1 MNDKPSPFAQ
11 RRWQSADG
19 TGQTHMEKP
28 NMTTLQKI
36 TLRLSEVR
44 TRLNEIS
51 GLEGEALTGE
61 VTAESDTLQTEY
73 KDLET
78 RHRAAITAEP
88 DPNET
93 RVEGDAETRE
103 LALLTERANVGDILS
118 ATFEKR
124 QTSGEAAELQKH
136 FGLGS
141 HQVPL
146 EMLRINRAV
155 EERAAAT
162 VPASIADASQ
172 GEVITPVFSS
182 GDGAFLGIERPTVP
196 VGDAAYPVL
205 STSPSVKGPF
215 TDSGEAAQTDA
226 TFVAN
231 SLSPER
237 LQASF
242 SYRRTD
248 AARFAGL
255 DSSLRL
261 ALSGGLEE
269 ALDEQAINGS
279 DGLLNGTNL
288 SNNNVSAVTTFALY
302 LSGLLYGRVDGRY
315 ARTPGDVRMIV
326 GQGTFTHA
334 AAAYKGNNSDESG
347 VERIGSRSGGFRV
360 SPHVPAVSGNKQN
373 ALIRLG
379 MERGGAVQPMWQ
391 GVSLVVDE
399 FTRAAY
405 GEIIVHAILL
415 ANFAITRKAQWFKQQ
430 TQHA

>member
-1 MNDKPSPFAQ
+1 
-11 RRWQSADG
+11 
-19 TGQTHMEKP
+19 
-28 NMTTLQKI
+28 MTTLQKLQ
-36 TLRLSEVR
+36 LRQSEIR
-44 TRLNEIS
+44 EKINSLL
-51 GLEGEALTGE
+51 G
-61 VTAESDTLQTEY
+61 
-73 KDLET
+73 LET
-78 RHRAAITAEP
+78 RTEEQDGELVKFTEEGQKIEPEIRAAIVASPDQEENQIVETA
-88 DPNET
+88 
-93 RVEGDAETRE
+93 DAETRE
-103 LALLTERANVGDILS
+103 LQQLTERANVGDILS

-146 EMLRINRAV
+146 EMLRVSRGV

-162 VPASIADASQ
+162 VPASIGDASQ

-182 GDGAFLGIERPTVP
+182 GDGAFLGVERPTVP

-205 STSPSVKGPF
+205 STLPSVKGPF
-215 TDSGEAAQTDA
+215 SGSDEAAQTDGS
-226 TFVAN
+226 FVAN
-231 SLSPER
+231 SLAPER

-261 ALSGGLEE
+261 ALSGGLAE
-269 ALDEQAINGS
+269 ALDKQAISGT
-279 DGLLNGTNL
+279 DGLLTATNL
-288 SNNNVSAVTTFALY
+288 PNNNVSAVTTFQLY

-326 GQGTFTHA
+326 GQGIFSHA
-334 AAAYKGNNSDESG
+334 SAAYKGNNSDESG
-347 VERIGSRSGGFRV
+347 VERLQEKSGGLMV
-360 SPHVPAVSGNKQN
+360 SAHVPDVSGNKQN

-379 MERGGAVQPMWQ
+379 MERGAAVQPMWQ
-391 GVSLVVDE
+391 GVSLIVDE

-415 ANFAITRKAQWFKQQ
+415 ANFAITRKAQWHKQQ

>member
-1 MNDKPSPFAQ
+1 MTILQGLQVKQSTIRESINSLLGNDARTEEQ
-11 RRWQSADG
+11 DG
-19 TGQTHMEKP
+19 ELVKLTAEG
-28 NMTTLQKI
+28 QKI
-36 TLRLSEVR
+36 EP
-44 TRLNEIS
+44 EI
-51 GLEGEALTGE
+51 
-61 VTAESDTLQTEY
+61 
-73 KDLET
+73 
-78 RHRAAITAEP
+78 RAALVAEP
-88 DPNET
+88 DPEET

-103 LALLTERANVGDILS
+103 LAQLTAKANVGDILS

-146 EMLRINRAV
+146 EMLRIDRGV

-162 VPASIADASQ
+162 VPASIGDASQ
-172 GEVITPVFSS
+172 AAVVTPVFAS

-205 STSPSVKGPF
+205 STVPSVKGPF
-215 TDSGEAAQTDA
+215 SGSDNAAQTDA
-226 TFVAN
+226 EFVATN
-231 SLSPER
+231 LSPER

-255 DSSLRL
+255 DAALRL
-261 ALSGGLEE
+261 ALNGGLQER
-269 ALDEQAINGS
+269 LDQQAINGS

-288 SNNNVSAVTTFALY
+288 DNNNVSATSTFALY

-334 AAAYKGNNSDESG
+334 SSTFKGNNSDESG
-347 VERIGSRSGGFRV
+347 VERLQEKSGGLMV
-360 SPHVPAVSGNKQN
+360 SAHVPAVSGNKQN

-379 MERGGAVQPMWQ
+379 MERGAAVQPMWQ
-391 GVSLVVDE
+391 GVSLIVDE

-405 GEIIVHAILL
+405 GEIIVHAVLL
-415 ANFAITRKAQWFKQQ
+415 ANFAITRKAQWFKNQ